1 MRIRIAGIARV
12 HAGSHC
18 GSRRRM
24 VRMRIRIAVPQMV
37 RVDVHSH
44 CGDGSCACALGGGMM
59 MVSLGQPCGAHPRAR
74 AHARKVHGSARAH
87 RWSAKCRA
95 AHLTTSTSCSHRWR
109 PTQPPTLLSS
119 ASHHSN
125 ARSAHWRSLGSS
137 ESPCNPSW
145 WPTRRCAQPCNLAG
159 AERCHLVPTL
169 VPSMA

>member
-59 MVSLGQPCGAHPRAR
+59 MVPLGQPCGAHPRAR

-109 PTQPPTLLSS
+109 PRSSPLCFRRRPPLQRTRLQLPNRPPAMQCMQHGANLGAFLECRIRCRRRRRAETDADVS
-119 ASHHSN
+119 A
-125 ARSAHWRSLGSS
+125 R
-137 ESPCNPSW
+137 PS
-145 WPTRRCAQPCNLAG
+145 
-159 AERCHLVPTL
+159 
-169 VPSMA
+169 